1 MAPKMK
7 IPANFGREH
16 INSPVHGNLVLK
28 LSDGQEIKTNSMIMS
43 LNSPVIDNLTTNLT
57 QSSLEMDD
65 FTKEAVDCFVE
76 SLYTGEVESLKK
88 QIFEDVNKM
97 AHVFEVS
104 WLNKRCLRFYKN
116 VVLNYEK
123 NSYQEIVFA
132 CEIASRAAHYLN
144 QNRYVS
150 LFIKDLLPRDFSRT
164 LFLQRYMANFAELS
178 RRQIDMSIRV
188 SGNDSSIIMIL
199 NSHLTMNLKS
209 KSIDQNSL
217 YLLENFD
224 LRKFSQNHPVLFK
237 DTADLML
244 EILQGL
250 DSSDVKNIVTTI
262 VQLKDG
268 RYENY
273 YDETALSIQ
282 FVEESSDSE
291 ISDDEDF
298 HDQLAV
304 VNRCWIKAESE
315 EDYKLICG
323 NSIQLLTTG
332 SESNRDVNV
341 YFRFLSEHEGSEAEP
356 VKVRHFGMRSNPW
369 GYRIEGCTDPERY
382 DARSI
387 DVEVLP
393 SEKVKHWIITKT
405 SRHLIVKCNK
415 VTVVKFNFL
424 ADSDSDKKES
434 CKVWSNKVST
444 DFMLKHD
451 WKALFILN
459 G

>member
-1 MAPKMK
+1 MAPKIK
-7 IPANFGREH
+7 VPADFGREH

-28 LSDGQEIKTNSMIMS
+28 LRDGHEIKTNSMIMS

-57 QSSLEMDD
+57 QSSLEMED

-104 WLNKRCLRFYKN
+104 WLSKRCLRFYKN

-123 NSYQEIVFA
+123 NSFQEILFA
-132 CEIASRAAHYLN
+132 CEIASRADHFLN
-144 QNRYVS
+144 QNRFVS
-150 LFIKDLLPRDFSRT
+150 LFIKDLMPRDFSRT

-178 RRQIDMSIRV
+178 KRQIDMSIRV

-217 YLLENFD
+217 YLLQHLDMRE
-224 LRKFSQNHPVLFK
+224 FSQNHPILFK

-244 EILQGL
+244 EISEGL
-250 DSSDVKNIVTTI
+250 ESSEVRNIVTRI
-262 VQLKDG
+262 VQHKDG
-268 RYENY
+268 SYEN
-273 YDETALSIQ
+273 DFNEAASSIET
-282 FVEESSDSE
+282 VEESSDCE

-298 HDQLAV
+298 HYPAAV
-304 VNRCWIKAESE
+304 EYCWIKAESE
-315 EDYKLICG
+315 ENYKLVYG

-341 YFRFLSEHEGSEAEP
+341 HFRFLPENEGSEAEP

-369 GYRIEGCTDPERY
+369 GFKIEGCTDHDRY

-387 DVEVLP
+387 DVDILP
-393 SEKVKHWIITKT
+393 SDKVKHWIITKT

-424 ADSDSDKKES
+424 ADSDYDKKES
-434 CKVWSNKVST
+434 CKLWSNKVTT